1 MFRTVNIETLN
12 ERESLKLEP
21 TYKGA
26 GIAVIHAKTGSYFIN
41 KYSPLP
47 LEGRKTIQPGP
58 ERPLIFYDSN

>member
-26 GIAVIHAKTGSYFIN
+26 GIAVIHAKTRSYFIN

-47 LEGRKTIQPGP
+47 LEGRKTIQPAP